1 MKGSCDRIA
10 GKLEA
15 SSDPT
20 SSLAGRGRQGPA
32 GVAERAFPS
41 ALEELR
47 GAGVQ
52 SICVRTPP
60 ALPTPDPTR
69 VPRGLKQPLYALQG
83 PRGPPQGWLASR
95 CGAGATNGRVNWGKL
110 TRSKTPQHLEKQEPG
125 WGRGPERAII
135 HPGVLRPPAA
145 PQLGPQP
152 PVSKADKWRTVRL

>member
-1 MKGSCDRIA
+1 M
-10 GKLEA
+10 
-15 SSDPT
+15 
-20 SSLAGRGRQGPA
+20 
-32 GVAERAFPS
+32 RALPS

-47 GAGVQ
+47 GDWVQ

-60 ALPTPDPTR
+60 VLQTPHPNL
-69 VPRGLKQPLYALQG
+69 VPRGLAQPLCALQD
-83 PRGPPQGWLASR
+83 PRGPPHGGLASR
-95 CGAGATNGRVNWGKL
+95 CGAEAMNGRVNWGKL

>member
-1 MKGSCDRIA
+1 MGSC
-10 GKLEA
+10 KYPQTLLNSLEE
-15 SSDPT
+15 
-20 SSLAGRGRQGPA
+20 RGCQGPA
-32 GVAERAFPS
+32 GVAIRVLPS

-47 GAGVQ
+47 GDGVQ
-52 SICVRTPP
+52 SIRVR
-60 ALPTPDPTR
+60 ASPTR
-69 VPRGLKQPLYALQG
+69 QTPHPVRVPGGLAQPLYALQG
-83 PRGPPQGWLASR
+83 PRRPPQGGLASR

-110 TRSKTPQHLEKQEPG
+110 TRSKTPQHLEKQEPD